1 MEIQRDINII
11 ALDYLKITGAKDLK
25 DLEVNYQEYYKYF
38 QEETKRVSS
47 SKKTVKLETISK
59 ANEIALEEVTE
70 LIKDN
75 FIKEVKC
82 KKCNATLFKYS
93 PNLRFYTVDEEI
105 EFMRTSEVI
114 KVKCSCG
121 EKYKFKKINDKD
133 FDEMK
138 IVQNKIEEIL

>member
-47 SKKTVKLETISK
+47 SKKTVKLENINK

-82 KKCNATLFKYS
+82 KKSNATLFKYS

-105 EFMRTSEVI
+105 EFMRTSEII

-121 EKYKFKKINDKD
+121 EKYKFKKIMIKIL
-133 FDEMK
+133 MK
-138 IVQNKIEEIL
+138 

>member
-47 SKKTVKLETISK
+47 SKKTVKLETINK

-93 PNLRFYTVDEEI
+93 SNLRFYIVDEEI
-105 EFMRTSEVI
+105 SFMKDNDVI

-133 FDEMK
+133 F
-138 IVQNKIEEIL
+138 QEIKVIQEKLY

>member
-1 MEIQRDINII
+1 MAIEIQRNIEKI
-11 ALDYLKITGAKDLK
+11 AMDYLKIAGAKDLK
-25 DLEVNYQEYYKYF
+25 DLEVNYKIYWEYY
-38 QEETKRVSS
+38 QDEIKRVSS
-47 SKKTVKLETISK
+47 SKKTVKLEAINK

-82 KKCNATLFKYS
+82 KKCNAILFKYS

-121 EKYKFKKINDKD
+121 EKYKFKKINNKD
-133 FDEMK
+133 FQEMK
-138 IVQNKIEEIL
+138 IVQEKLLP